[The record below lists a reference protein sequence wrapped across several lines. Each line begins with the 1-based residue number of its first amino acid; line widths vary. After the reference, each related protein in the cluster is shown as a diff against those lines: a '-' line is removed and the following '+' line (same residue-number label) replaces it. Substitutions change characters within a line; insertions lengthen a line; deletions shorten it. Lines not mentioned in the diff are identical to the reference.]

1 MNALI
6 SVNQGTINTCIEV
19 VCKLF
24 LRLEM
29 KYFYNGKLFTDG
41 ISRWLQLQH
50 GEGEDGLTD
59 PTSLSTVFPTK
70 SNAEMNPLYTNQ
82 CEPTLQVTINTCLKE
97 VCGKT
102 LPPPGDI
109 QTSSLTNFSKERD
122 ARYKTRTV
130 HVFPSPAT
138 ITHFRY
144 GGLLLSSKQQTEK
157 QTSGL
162 RANEEI
168 N

>member
-1 MNALI
+1 
-6 SVNQGTINTCIEV
+6 
-19 VCKLF
+19 
-24 LRLEM
+24 M

-70 SNAEMNPLYTNQ
+70 SNAQMNPLYTNQ

-130 HVFPSPAT
+130 HVYPSPAT
-138 ITHFRY
+138 TTHKKDDLNALCGRKTKYTHFRY
-144 GGLLLSSKQQTEK
+144 GGLLFSSKQQTEK
-157 QTSGL
+157 HTSVL